1 MGQEVTGKWRRS
13 LEKLTWTEKKA
24 FHYLS
29 VLSSVKNLSH
39 KVFCGVF
46 YIKWKTV
53 NISFLL
59 SASRTP
65 STLHEFIFLKHFSA
79 EPFAA
84 PFFHLFILKRLK
96 PAFWLTVMRLEDCVS
111 LLMKIKLQIN
121 AGSFV
126 LLHNETKWL
135 GWGSWVY
142 WLSWALMLSEAGIE
156 GWRGGK
162 QCTMGRSWCCCH
174 DNRSMHRWDGDK
186 SICFYLRSSDVNQV
200 FSFWILPCLPV
211 VTCGYYTPIGK

>member
-1 MGQEVTGKWRRS
+1 M
-13 LEKLTWTEKKA
+13 
-24 FHYLS
+24 
-29 VLSSVKNLSH
+29 
-39 KVFCGVF
+39 
-46 YIKWKTV
+46 
-53 NISFLL
+53 
-59 SASRTP
+59 
-65 STLHEFIFLKHFSA
+65 
-79 EPFAA
+79 
-84 PFFHLFILKRLK
+84 
-96 PAFWLTVMRLEDCVS
+96 MRLEDCVS

-186 SICFYLRSSDVNQV
+186 SICFCLFEIQRWKSSFFFLNPAMPPCGDM
-200 FSFWILPCLPV
+200 WILHSHRKIILQRLCEEWWLIWLNAKYHIFKKEKRYFFNVLFPFWFS
-211 VTCGYYTPIGK
+211 I